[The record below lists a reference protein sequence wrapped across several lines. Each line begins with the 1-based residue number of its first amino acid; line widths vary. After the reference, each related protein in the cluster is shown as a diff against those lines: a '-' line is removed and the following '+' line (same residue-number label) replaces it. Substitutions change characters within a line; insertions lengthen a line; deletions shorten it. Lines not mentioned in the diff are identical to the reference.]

1 MLHLVKGS
9 FKEGRNKAECRGR
22 SSYLEELLNERLLSS
37 PAEFRSGDERL
48 ISLLHLHVLL
58 KEWYLMDWKKSAEM
72 YSAEATGQGG
82 LEKCPVLLGWI
93 IAIWP

>member
-1 MLHLVKGS
+1 
-9 FKEGRNKAECRGR
+9 
-22 SSYLEELLNERLLSS
+22 LLDERLLSS